1 MLRQAREQQFQLSS
15 AGDTHDRYWDGTT
28 KAHKYF
34 VCRVF
39 NASIWSENIAGC
51 PRWLRRKPR
60 SLLTDIYERRE
71 EKLKVRGIKGNES
84 SGVR

>member
-1 MLRQAREQQFQLSS
+1 MLRQACEQQFQLSS

-34 VCRVF
+34 VCRVL
-39 NASIWSENIAGC
+39 NASICSENIAGSS
-51 PRWLRRKPR
+51 RWLRGKPR

-71 EKLKVRGIKGNES
+71 GEPKGPRYQ
-84 SGVR
+84 G